1 MSDELKPCPWC
12 GNEPTLREYEG
23 GWIIEC
29 EHHGWHESGEEA
41 PRDETI
47 AGDVDMCSWGSTESA
62 KAALIAAWNA
72 RAAVTDEQFS
82 LAVRDGREWQVVR
95 ECRNVGEETDD
106 DFKCSLCGESYNES
120 DDMAMPAS
128 RIDWCFSCGARVVR

>member
-1 MSDELKPCPWC
+1 M
-12 GNEPTLREYEG
+12 
-23 GWIIEC
+23 
-29 EHHGWHESGEEA
+29 A
-41 PRDETI
+41 
-47 AGDVDMCSWGSTESA
+47 DV
-62 KAALIAAWNA
+62 IAAWNA

-82 LAVRDGREWQVVR
+82 LAVHDGRAWQVVR

-128 RIDWCFSCGARVVR
+128 RIDWCFSCGAKVVG